1 MEYHKA
7 KDYIIAR
14 LVKELKPELTYH
26 NIDHTID
33 VMRSVCRIAEGE
45 GYHSNELVLM
55 QTAALYHDS
64 GMLVSYKGHERE
76 SVKIAREVLPGW
88 EYTESDIERIS
99 KMILTTEMHQSAST
113 PQEQIL
119 CDADLD
125 YLGRE
130 DFFWIAQS
138 LRLEW
143 NTLNIRKTTLRE
155 WYEFQIEFM
164 EGHTYFTE
172 TARQLRNAGKEN
184 NLQQIKEL
192 LSKS

>member
-1 MEYHKA
+1 M
-7 KDYIIAR
+7 
-14 LVKELKPELTYH
+14 P
-26 NIDHTID
+26 
-33 VMRSVCRIAEGE
+33 
-45 GYHSNELVLM
+45 
-55 QTAALYHDS
+55 
-64 GMLVSYKGHERE
+64 
-76 SVKIAREVLPGW
+76 
-88 EYTESDIERIS
+88 
-99 KMILTTEMHQSAST
+99 QSAST

-143 NTLNIRKTTLRE
+143 NTLNVRKTTLRE

-172 TARQLRNAGKEN
+172 TARKLRNAGKEN